1 MRRTV
6 VRSLFCRHQAWAA
19 KALCLLLALPAP
31 ALAQN
36 QTLADI
42 RQELSVLYVE
52 MQRLKREL
60 STTSAVQSSIGG
72 SPLDRVNAIET
83 ALQRLTRQTEDLEL
97 RLNKVVVDGT
107 NRIGDLEFR
116 LVELEGGDVSQL
128 GETSTL
134 GGVQVTSTAS
144 APAQT
149 DLSELAVAEA
159 ADYRAAELALAAGE
173 YQAATELLSS
183 FAETYPGSPVAVQA
197 HFMRGQAFEGL
208 GDISNA
214 ARAYLQSFS
223 GDPAGPKAPEALY
236 KLGASLG
243 ALGQQNEAC
252 VTLNEVGIRFPASN
266 AVAEARAAMAQFG
279 CT

>member
-1 MRRTV
+1 MVLV
-6 VRSLFCRHQAWAA
+6 V
-19 KALCLLLALPAP
+19 PAP
-31 ALAQN
+31 SVAQD

-42 RQELSVLYVE
+42 RQELSVLFVE

-60 STTSAVQSSIGG
+60 STTGAVQSTVGG
-72 SPLDRVNAIET
+72 SPLDRINALEA
-83 ALQRLTRQTEDLEL
+83 ALQRLTRQTEDLEF

-134 GGVQVTSTAS
+134 GGVEVVS
-144 APAQT
+144 AATPPSNQSSFS
-149 DLSELAVAEA
+149 DLAVGEA
-159 ADYRAAELALAAGE
+159 ADFKAAELALSAGD
-173 YQAATELLSS
+173 YATATELLSS

-214 ARAYLQSFS
+214 ARAYLQAFS
-223 GDPAGPKAPEALY
+223 SDPAGPTAPDALY

-252 VTLNEVGIRFPASN
+252 VTLNEVGLRFPAST
-266 AVAEARAAMAQFG
+266 AVPDARAAMAQFG
-279 CT
+279 CS